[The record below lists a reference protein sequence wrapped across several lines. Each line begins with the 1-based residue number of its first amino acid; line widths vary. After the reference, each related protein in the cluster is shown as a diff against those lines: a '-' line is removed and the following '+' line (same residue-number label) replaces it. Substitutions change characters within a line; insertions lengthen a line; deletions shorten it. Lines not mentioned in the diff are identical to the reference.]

1 MCIFYLLSDRCNLL
15 SIQLQMFICYSVFF
29 SSNSSTHNFVTQK
42 NFVPLLLCLLFP
54 RLQATCS
61 PVHLSTRL
69 LVTLSKKAS
78 DASRTE
84 AQSLLYSENGDSQ
97 KDAACNSAFILSKH
111 AAKRSQVF
119 SPAFLIPL
127 LYWRIKDGLIPALL
141 AISVTLRKL
150 KQLKNECKSYL

>member
-1 MCIFYLLSDRCNLL
+1 MLCLISTGLFFIYQVTCQLVYLFTCQLVHLLLNRTLFLCYFVFYFPC
-15 SIQLQMFICYSVFF
+15 LQATGSLV
-29 SSNSSTHNFVTQK
+29 H
-42 NFVPLLLCLLFP
+42 LLLCL
-54 RLQATCS
+54 
-61 PVHLSTRL
+61 
-69 LVTLSKKAS
+69 KKPLILHA
-78 DASRTE
+78 AE
-84 AQSLLYSENGDSQ
+84 AQSFYIMKNCDSQ